1 MTISLFDSIQT
12 FCFGTISHMTL
23 RKYLVSLLLITFVLS
38 ACSPSSVN
46 PYPTYDPFAP
56 VNGTVV
62 VPPLPEAAAPAQAG
76 GTTIAAANT
85 PTGPTPTR
93 APVSLPLPRH
103 ISNSA
108 YITPTPDAP
117 HSLPPVRANGGQYT
131 IQAGD
136 TLNIIAQKYNIS
148 LDTLMQANGLNESS
162 IISAGAVLNIPPV
175 TADTNPGS
183 SHKII
188 PDSELVYGPDTIQ
201 FDLDAYLKGRN
212 GYLSNYV
219 QNVNGE
225 YLTGAQIIMR
235 VAQNYSVNPRLLVA
249 LLEYR
254 SGWVTNPLPAEVDYP
269 LGNTQSYYAGLYR
282 QAEWAADNLNRGY
295 YLWRANAI
303 STLALADNTYIPLS
317 PDINAGTAG
326 VQYFF
331 SIFNDRATW
340 DHDVSTLGFSQTYS
354 QLFGFPFD
362 YAIEPLIP
370 SNLTQPPMRL
380 PFADGVTWS
389 FTGGPHGGWDE
400 GSAWAALDFA
410 PPGGAGGCAVS
421 DAWVVAV
428 TSGYIV
434 RADNGAVIQD
444 LDNDGYEQTGWDVLY
459 MHVAAQDRVQPN
471 TYVYAGEV
479 IGHPSCEGG
488 LANATHL
495 HLARKYN
502 GEWIPADGNIPFNL
516 DGWVSSGNGTEY
528 DGFLTRGAT
537 VLSAEEGVLAG
548 TNQISR

>member
-1 MTISLFDSIQT
+1 MTP
-12 FCFGTISHMTL
+12 
-23 RKYLVSLLLITFVLS
+23 RKYFVSLLLVTALLS
-38 ACSPSSVN
+38 ACASSSAN

-56 VNGTVV
+56 VNGTAVI
-62 VPPLPEAAAPAQAG
+62 PPPPTAQQTGGAAIA
-76 GTTIAAANT
+76 TTKT

-93 APVSLPLPRH
+93 AAISVILPARV
-103 ISNSA
+103 SNSS
-108 YITPTPDAP
+108 YTTPTPDAP
-117 HSLPPVRANGGQYT
+117 HSLPPARANGEQYT
-131 IQAGD
+131 IQPGD
-136 TLNIIAQKYNIS
+136 TLGIIAQKYGIS
-148 LDTLMQANGLNESS
+148 LQTLMQANGLNESS

-175 TADTNPGS
+175 TADPNPGS

-188 PDSELVYGPDTIQ
+188 PDSELVYGPDTIL
-201 FDLDAYLKGRN
+201 FNLDAYLKGRN

-219 QNVNGE
+219 QDVNGE
-225 YLTGAQIIMR
+225 YLSGEQIIMR
-235 VAQNYSVNPRLLVA
+235 VAQNYSVNPRVLVA

-254 SGWVTNPLPAEVDYP
+254 SGWVTNPLPTNVDYP
-269 LGNTQSYYAGLYR
+269 LGNTENYYAGLYR
-282 QAEWAADNLNRGY
+282 QTVWAADNLNRGY
-295 YLWRANAI
+295 YLWRANAL
-303 STLALADNTYIPLS
+303 STLSLADNTYVPLS
-317 PDINAGTAG
+317 PTINAGTAG

-331 SIFNDRATW
+331 SKDNDRATW
-340 DHDVSTLGFSQTYS
+340 DHDVSNLGFTQTFS

-362 YAIEPLIP
+362 YAVEPLIP
-370 SNLTQPPMRL
+370 SILAQPPMQL

-389 FTGGPHGGWDE
+389 FTGGTHGGWDE

-428 TSGYIV
+428 ANGFIV
-434 RADNGAVIQD
+434 RAENGAVIQD

-488 LANATHL
+488 VSNATHL

-502 GEWIPADGNIPFNL
+502 GEWISADGNLPFNL

-528 DGFLTRGAT
+528 DGFLTRGTT
-537 VLSAEEGVLAG
+537 VLSAEEGVLDG
-548 TNQISR
+548 VNQISR